1 MITIERVKKSYGDF
15 TLYRDFSLIVP
26 DGEILC
32 VLGESGSGK
41 TTLLNMLAGL
51 TDYEGRIEG
60 VGKVSYLFQEP
71 RLLPNLTVEKNLKLV
86 DASEV
91 RILKWLLATSLYGKE
106 KKYPQELS
114 GGERQ
119 RVALARA
126 FLYGG
131 DTFLLDEPFSSLDL
145 KLKISLL
152 KDFLTLVK
160 EEKKTTVFVTHNV
173 EESLYAGDRIV
184 VLRHGGIIA
193 DFKNEK
199 TVDYFADSPVKDEI
213 RKVLLS

>member
-1 MITIERVKKSYGDF
+1 MITIERVKKAYGDF
-15 TLYRDFSLIVP
+15 TLYRDFSLTVS

-51 TDYEGRIEG
+51 TDYEGNIEG

-86 DASEV
+86 NASEV
-91 RILKWLLATSLYGKE
+91 RILKWLLCTSLFGKE

-126 FLYGG
+126 FLYEGE
-131 DTFLLDEPFSSLDL
+131 TFLLDEPFSSLDL

-152 KDFLTLVK
+152 KDFLSLVK

-173 EESLYAGDRIV
+173 EEALYAGDRIV
-184 VLRHGGIIA
+184 VLRHGEIIA
-193 DFKNEK
+193 DFKNER
-199 TVDYFADSPVKDEI
+199 TGDYFADSPVKDEI
-213 RKVLLS
+213 RKILLS